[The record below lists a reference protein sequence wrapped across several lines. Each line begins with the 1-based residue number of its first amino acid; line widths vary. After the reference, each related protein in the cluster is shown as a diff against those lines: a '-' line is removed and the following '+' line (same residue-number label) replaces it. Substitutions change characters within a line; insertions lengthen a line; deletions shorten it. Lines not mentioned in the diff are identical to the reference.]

1 MIFTGQIDMKE
12 EIRSFVKNDRW
23 DFQNAP
29 LEVADMAA
37 DPFKQFEIWFSQLL
51 QAKVLDPYAFTL
63 ATADAH
69 GRPSARLLYM
79 RDITDQG
86 LSCFTNYNSSKG
98 HDLEANPQFSANF
111 YWQELSRQV
120 RFGGRVQKLPDA
132 VSDDYFAS
140 RPRESRIGAWASDQ
154 SEEIPDRSYLESRV
168 RELTA
173 SFEGKDIPRPP
184 HWGGYLLIPDTV
196 EFWQGRQSRL
206 HDRMVY
212 KKLSTGSWTLNRLA
226 P

>member
-1 MIFTGQIDMKE
+1 MKE

-29 LEVADMAA
+29 LDAADMLA
-37 DPFKQFEIWFSQLL
+37 DPFKQFEVWFTQAV

-63 ATADAH
+63 ATADAL

-79 RDITDQG
+79 RDITNRG

-120 RFGGRVQKLPDA
+120 RFGGVVEKLPEAD
-132 VSDDYFAS
+132 SDVYFAS
-140 RPRESRIGAWASDQ
+140 RPRASQIGAWASDQ
-154 SEEIPDRSYLESRV
+154 SEEISDRSYLDARV
-168 RELTA
+168 RDLAA
-173 SFEGKDIPRPP
+173 SFAGKDIPRPP
-184 HWGGYLLIPDTV
+184 HWGGFLLIPDSV
-196 EFWQGRQSRL
+196 EFWQGRESRL

-212 KKLSTGSWTLNRLA
+212 KKRSMGTWQLNRLA